1 MSKNPQGAFRL
12 FQPVQVKCISC
23 TLINARDL
31 TQLFE
36 EGSVANYIDRA
47 ADLLF
52 PETGRRA
59 LNVKFFDACE
69 HNVTAEELAE
79 QIVRA
84 EAQIA
89 SGSAEL
95 VTNID

>member
-1 MSKNPQGAFRL
+1 
-12 FQPVQVKCISC
+12 
-23 TLINARDL
+23 
-31 TQLFE
+31 
-36 EGSVANYIDRA
+36 VASYIDRA

-52 PETGRRA
+52 PAEGRRT
-59 LNVKFFDACE
+59 LNIKFFDACE

-89 SGSAEL
+89 NGTAEL
-95 VTNID
+95 VADID

>member
-1 MSKNPQGAFRL
+1 MA
-12 FQPVQVKCISC
+12 
-23 TLINARDL
+23 T
-31 TQLFE
+31 
-36 EGSVANYIDRA
+36 YIERA

-52 PETGRRA
+52 PQTGRRA

-84 EAQIA
+84 EAHIA
-89 SGSAEL
+89 NGTAEL
-95 VTNID
+95 VANID